1 MFKTEVSKSE
11 YLELTKNTNHR
22 KALAK
27 LRSSNHNLRINS
39 ENLRICQY
47 CSSHEIENE
56 IHFLLYCNHYQN
68 IRKQLTNDIKVKYA
82 GFESLNLGEQD
93 KINNVDTYVCKKLG
107 YFVYEALQIRN
118 EYTNGQ
124 IHNKFQPIVLWL
136 GLFDTYCDYD
146 NIVLVVRQYLIC
158 KRGS

>member
-1 MFKTEVSKSE
+1 MCTKPFSQ
-11 YLELTKNTNHR
+11 TKN
-22 KALAK
+22 KGKLFLVAKSSGPLLARMP
-27 LRSSNHNLRINS
+27 LNS

-56 IHFLLYCNHYQN
+56 IHFLLYCNHYEN

-93 KINNVDTYVCKKLG
+93 KIIFLFNNVDTYVCKRLD

-124 IHNKFQPIVLWL
+124 IHNKFQPIVL
-136 GLFDTYCDYD
+136 
-146 NIVLVVRQYLIC
+146 
-158 KRGS
+158 